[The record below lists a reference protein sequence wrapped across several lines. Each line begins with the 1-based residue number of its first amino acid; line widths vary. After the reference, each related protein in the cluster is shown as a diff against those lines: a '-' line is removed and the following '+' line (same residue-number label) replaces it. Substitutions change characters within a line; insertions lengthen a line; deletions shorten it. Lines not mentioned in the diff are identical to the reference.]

1 LILLPDA
8 VFEGDHPVER
18 KTAAPMPLVLH
29 RAQTAA
35 DVPAE
40 EWGQAEAVIAYHRL
54 AYDDALCQRLTKCR
68 ILVRV
73 GVGCDNVDLA
83 AFAKRGIP
91 VCNVPDYGV
100 GEVADHTIA
109 LLLALTRGVISF
121 HNAITRDP
129 VRGWDWRQWP
139 PMVHRLQ
146 GKRLLIVGY
155 GAIGRAVARRAAA
168 FDLVV
173 NWYDP
178 YAPADAGD
186 SGAQRIQDLDAAL
199 GQADIVSLHATLAQ
213 KDVKILDRQRIEAM
227 KSGAILINTAR
238 GGLVDLDALTG
249 GLRRGTIGAVG
260 LDVLPDEPPDPRQR
274 LFAALHEDAAWTRGR
289 VVVTPHAA
297 FLSAD
302 AIDDMRRKAIETAV
316 AYLRDGTL
324 RHCVNAAQ
332 LDLSSRRRSSE

>member
-1 LILLPDA
+1 
-8 VFEGDHPVER
+8 
-18 KTAAPMPLVLH
+18 MPLMVH
-29 RAQTAA
+29 RAQAAA

-40 EWGQAEAVIAYHRL
+40 EWEQAKAVIAYHRL
-54 AYDDALCQRLTKCR
+54 AYDEALCQRLTNCR

-83 AFAKRGIP
+83 AFAARGIP

-121 HNAITRDP
+121 HNAIAHDP
-129 VRGWDWRQWP
+129 VHGWNWRQWP

-168 FDLVV
+168 FDLMV

-178 YAPADAGD
+178 YAPTIDGD
-186 SGAQRIQDLDAAL
+186 SGGQRLHDLNEAL

-213 KDVKILDRQRIEAM
+213 KGLQILDRRRIAAM
-227 KSGAILINTAR
+227 KPGAVLINTAR
-238 GGLVDLDALTG
+238 GGLVDLDALTDSLQQG
-249 GLRRGTIGAVG
+249 HIGAVG
-260 LDVLPDEPPDPRQR
+260 LDVLAEEPPDPRQR
-274 LFAALHEDAAWTRGR
+274 LFVALSENAAWTKGR
-289 VVVTPHAA
+289 IVVTPHAA

-302 AIDDMRRKAIETAV
+302 AINDMRRKAIETAV

-332 LDLSSRRRSSE
+332 LDLSSRPRQSE

>member
-1 LILLPDA
+1 VILLPDA
-8 VFEGDHPVER
+8 VFDGDHPVER
-18 KTAAPMPLVLH
+18 MTAAPMPLVLH

-35 DVPAE
+35 DVSAE

-54 AYDDALCQRLTKCR
+54 AYDEALCQRLTKCR

-83 AFAKRGIP
+83 AFAARGIP

-109 LLLALTRGVISF
+109 LLLALTRGVVSF
-121 HNAITRDP
+121 HNAIARDP

-155 GAIGRAVARRAAA
+155 GAIGRAVAHRAAA
-168 FDLVV
+168 FDLAVG
-173 NWYDP
+173 WYDP
-178 YAPADAGD
+178 FAPADED
-186 SGAQRIQDLDAAL
+186 ESFRRRFHDLDEAL
-199 GQADIVSLHATLAQ
+199 GQADIVSLHAAVAQ
-213 KDVKILDRQRIEAM
+213 KDAKILDRPRLAAM
-227 KSGAILINTAR
+227 KPGAILLNTAR
-238 GGLVDLDALTG
+238 GGLLDLDAVAD
-249 GLRRGTIGAVG
+249 GLEQGTIGAVG
-260 LDVLPDEPPDPRQR
+260 LDVLPDEPPDPQHR
-274 LFAALHEDAAWTRGR
+274 LFAALREEAAWTKGR
-289 VVVTPHAA
+289 IVVTPHAA

-324 RHCVNAAQ
+324 RHCVNATQ
-332 LDLSSRRRSSE
+332 LGLPPQR